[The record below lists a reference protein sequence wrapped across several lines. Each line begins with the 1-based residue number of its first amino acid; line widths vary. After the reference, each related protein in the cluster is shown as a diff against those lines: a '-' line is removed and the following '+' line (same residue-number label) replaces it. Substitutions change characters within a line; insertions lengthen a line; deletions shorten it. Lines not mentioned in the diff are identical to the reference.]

1 METIQLT
8 ASNFRDVVQT
18 DGIVFIAAGADWCP
32 DCQRFQPEFERLAD
46 AYQQHRFAK
55 LDTDQ
60 EPELKEMFNIRYIP
74 TLIVYRDGE
83 MLYNQPGGPPA
94 DVFHEIVRQAET
106 LDINALKEERAEHI
120 A

>member
-18 DGIVFIAAGADWCP
+18 DGIVFIAAGADWCQ
-32 DCQRFQPEFERLAD
+32 DCRKFQPDFEQMANT
-46 AYQQHRFAK
+46 YPEHRFAK

-60 EPELKEMFNIRYIP
+60 EPELKQLFNIRYIP

-83 MLYNQPGGPPA
+83 MLYNQPGGPPM
-94 DVFHEIVRQAET
+94 DVFLDIVRQAEQ
-106 LDINALKEERAEHI
+106 LNINALKEERAEHI